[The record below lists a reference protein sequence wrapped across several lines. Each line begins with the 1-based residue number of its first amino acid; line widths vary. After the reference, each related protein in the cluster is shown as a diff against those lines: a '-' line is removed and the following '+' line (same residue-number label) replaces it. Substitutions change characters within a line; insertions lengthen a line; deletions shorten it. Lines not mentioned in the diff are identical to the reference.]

1 VLVTVPAVA
10 VKDAVVAAAATVT
23 LAGTVKLALLLVKA
37 TAEPPV
43 GAGPLKVT
51 VQALVPGPV
60 REAGL
65 QVRPLTVTGAI
76 SESVELADV
85 PLAAAVSVAVELLVI
100 VPAIATKLA
109 VVDAAATVIEAGAV
123 SNGLLEEMVTLRP
136 PVGAGALAV
145 TVQVLLAP
153 DVSEA
158 GTQTSEVT
166 VTGGARLMEAVFE
179 LPFKAAVTTA
189 V

>member
-10 VKDAVVAAAATVT
+10 VKDAVVAAAAAVT

-60 REAGL
+60 SEAGL
-65 QVRPLTVTGAI
+65 QVRPL
-76 SESVELADV
+76 
-85 PLAAAVSVAVELLVI
+85 
-100 VPAIATKLA
+100 
-109 VVDAAATVIEAGAV
+109 
-123 SNGLLEEMVTLRP
+123 
-136 PVGAGALAV
+136 
-145 TVQVLLAP
+145 
-153 DVSEA
+153 
-158 GTQTSEVT
+158 T